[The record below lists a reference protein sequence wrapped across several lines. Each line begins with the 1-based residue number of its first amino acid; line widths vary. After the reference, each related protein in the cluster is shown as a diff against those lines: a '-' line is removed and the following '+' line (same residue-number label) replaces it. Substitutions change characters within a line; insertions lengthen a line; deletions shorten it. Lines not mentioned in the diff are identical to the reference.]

1 MTDLFASPTT
11 LAEAVTTPVDNAIEA
26 LVGEGKKF
34 KTAEDLA
41 KAKLE
46 SDRFITQLQGE
57 LSGLRTELSTRQTLE
72 QLMDKFGSQK
82 VPDQTNQ
89 DHNQNSSG
97 GDGQNVK
104 TLTEA
109 DIARLVEERLTQTE
123 KARLHQANL
132 QTVQNALI
140 ESFGQDYVTHL
151 KAKAQE
157 LGVSE
162 DYLSTLAKETPKAF
176 LKLVDAG
183 ATQKAPPQTSGLFSP
198 PTSQQLPST
207 TSRNFAPTGE
217 RLKSYYDDLKSR
229 NPTEYWSPKVQNQMH
244 QDAIRLGEKFFNIP

>member
-1 MTDLFASPTT
+1 MTNLF
-11 LAEAVTTPVDNAIEA
+11 EAPQTNVEHNIDPNTSLYET
-26 LVGEGKKF
+26 LVGDGKKF
-34 KTAEDLA
+34 KTPEELA
-41 KAKLE
+41 KAKAE
-46 SDRFITQLQGE
+46 SDRFIQQLQGE

-72 QLMDKFGSQK
+72 QLMDKFGSQR
-82 VPDQTNQ
+82 VPENTNQ
-89 DHNQNSSG
+89 SHNQNSEG

-132 QTVQNALI
+132 QTVQNTLI

-151 KAKAQE
+151 KAKASE
-157 LGVSE
+157 LGVTE
-162 DYLSTLAKETPKAF
+162 DYLTTLAKETPKAF
-176 LKLVDAG
+176 LKLVDATG
-183 ATQKAPPQTSGLFSP
+183 QKAPQQANSLFSP
-198 PTSQQLPST
+198 PASQHLPST
-207 TSRNFAPTGE
+207 QSKSFAPTGE
-217 RLKSYYDDLKSR
+217 RLKSWYDDLKSR